1 LNTPR
6 LSRDSTLAM
15 SAPFPGAGATLPLT
29 EQEVSFADVP
39 FRGIVEQALAGVYV
53 VLDER
58 FMYANDT
65 FAAMFGYERSEF
77 IGTRMADVVLPEALD
92 EVMRNYRLRISGEV
106 AVIRYLTQCRH
117 RNGQVVHLE
126 LHASR
131 VICRGRPAL
140 AGVAIDI
147 TERVQREQD
156 LRRSREQ
163 LRELAL
169 HLNTVREEQRTALAR
184 DVHDMLGGM
193 LTSIKMDVTR
203 IVRRA
208 GAPELG
214 EIRGIATEL
223 VALVQETIDTARR
236 ISDELRPA
244 ALDAQ
249 GLQAALRDTLQRFGI
264 RHDVST
270 ELDADAGDPDI
281 SPAKATQ
288 CYRIFQEA
296 LTNVARHA
304 QARKVTVSLRCTGGA
319 FRMQVAD
326 DGRGIG
332 PEPSRQ
338 RSIGLFS
345 MAERAREIGGTLEV
359 LSEPQRGTAVLLRVP
374 MNASLPPAS
383 RDPRPADD

>member
-1 LNTPR
+1 M
-6 LSRDSTLAM
+6 SRSKTLEI
-15 SAPFPGAGATLPLT
+15 APAALA
-29 EQEVSFADVP
+29 EDEISFTDVP
-39 FRGIVEQALAGVYV
+39 FRGIVEQALAGIYV

-65 FAAMFGYERSEF
+65 FAAMFGYQRSEF
-77 IGTRMADVVLPEALD
+77 IGTRMADVVLPEVLD
-92 EVMRNYRLRISGEV
+92 EVMRNYHLRISGEV
-106 AVIRYLTQCRH
+106 PVIRYLTQCR
-117 RNGQVVHLE
+117 RRDGEVVHLE

-147 TERVQREQD
+147 TERVRREQE
-156 LRRSREQ
+156 LRASREQ
-163 LRELAL
+163 LRALAL
-169 HLNTVREEQRTALAR
+169 HLNTVREEQRSALAR

-193 LTSIKMDVTR
+193 LTSVKMDVTR

-214 EIRGIATEL
+214 EIRSIATEL
-223 VALVQETIDTARR
+223 VTLVQETIDTARR

-244 ALDAQ
+244 ELDAQ
-249 GLQAALRDTLQRFGI
+249 GLLAALGVALKRFGK

-270 ELDADAGDPDI
+270 ALDADGSEPPI
-281 SPAKATQ
+281 SPDTATQ

-304 QARKVTVSLRCTGGA
+304 QARKVTLKLRCDAGV
-319 FRMQVAD
+319 FEMRVSD

-332 PEPSRQ
+332 TEPSGR

-345 MAERAREIGGTLEV
+345 MAERAREIGGNLEV
-359 LSEPQRGTAVLLRVP
+359 LSEPQRGTTVLLRLSL
-374 MNASLPPAS
+374 NAQGGARRTDDQQSA
-383 RDPRPADD
+383 ADD